1 MPVRHFNTINIVG
14 VLRAGGD
21 TVFSMLL
28 DSGAVWLIGVPSVA
42 IATLVLKLPITGVFV
57 ATFVEEAFKGMI
69 GLHRF
74 FSNKWINN
82 LTNIGKREA

>member
-1 MPVRHFNTINIVG
+1 
-14 VLRAGGD
+14 
-21 TVFSMLL
+21 
-28 DSGAVWLIGVPSVA
+28 
-42 IATLVLKLPITGVFV
+42 LPITGVFM
-57 ATFVEEAFKGMI
+57 ATFVEEIFKGVI